1 MSDEE
6 KLRAYLKRATADLR
20 SSRRRLQELEE
31 EQRSPLAIVGMAC
44 RYPGEVSSPDEL
56 WELVAQGRDAIGPMP
71 NDRGWDLERFY
82 DPDPD
87 HAGTSYAREGG
98 FLRNVAEFDPGF
110 FEIAPRDA
118 IGTDPQQRVSL
129 EVGWEALEDAAI
141 DPHSLRGT
149 QTGTFMGVMHHDY
162 ATGLRGPVDLGLESG
177 LGSGS
182 AGSVV
187 SGRLA
192 YTLGLHGPAVS
203 VDTACSSSLVAL
215 HLACQSLRRGECSL
229 ALAGGVTVMW
239 TPSLFV
245 WFSRQRGL
253 APDGRCKSYADAANG
268 VGWGEGV
275 GVVVLERLGDA
286 VRLGHRVLGVVRGC
300 AVNQDG
306 ASNGLTAPSGPAQQ
320 RVVRAAL
327 LDAGLSVGQ
336 VDVVE
341 GHGTGT
347 RLGDPIE
354 AQALLATYG
363 QSRER
368 PLWLGSVKSNIG
380 HTQAAAGVA
389 GVIKMVM
396 ALRRGVLPRT
406 LHVDR
411 PSGEVDWSAGAV
423 SLLREEVAWEGVGE
437 PRRAGVSSFGAS
449 GTNAHVILEEAPLVG
464 GVGVS
469 LNGVETGFG
478 DDGVVGGVLGGGV
491 TPWVLSGRGVD
502 GLVGQARRLF
512 EWVDADRG
520 LGVGDVG
527 FSLLSRPVFE
537 DRAVVVGGDRDCL
550 LEGLGALGDGR
561 SSGSVVRGVAGDG
574 GGAVFVF
581 PGQGSQWDG
590 MAVELLDGSEVFAE
604 GLREC
609 ERALAAHVDWSLE
622 GVLRGLSGAPSLE
635 RVDVVQPALWAVM
648 VSLAGLWRACG
659 VSPVAVVGH
668 SQGEIAAACVA
679 GALSLQD
686 GARVIAL
693 RSRALGELA
702 GQGGMMSVA
711 LGESEL
717 AERIENHPDVVIAAI
732 NGPTSVVL
740 SGNLDTLKEL
750 HTQLQHE
757 EIHTRG
763 IAAAVTAGHSPL
775 VEKLRERML
784 EEFSSIAPAPSSVP
798 FYSTVTG
805 QALDTTR
812 LDGEYWYRNLRE
824 PVRFQQTVS
833 TLLEEGR
840 HTFVE
845 ISPHPVLTTAI
856 EAIGEQVLE
865 DSEELV
871 SCASLRRNEGGAE
884 RFMLSL
890 AHAHVCGERVDWRA
904 VVGDRQRAPVK
915 LPSYAFQRNRY
926 WVEPP
931 AELGRVGAAGLDP
944 LDHPF
949 LGASVKLPG
958 ERGWLFTGR
967 LSLEEYPWLA
977 DHAVMGVTILPGTAF
992 VELAHR
998 VGREVGA
1005 EVISELVLES
1015 PLALAER
1022 DAAELHICVGE
1033 PGELGERAISIY
1045 SRAKRETQDG
1055 ERSWACHANGVL
1067 MAEETFEQREGRTD
1081 ITPVAGA
1088 QPWPPATAEPIDL
1101 AGFYDAAAELGADFG
1116 PAFNGLSAAW
1126 RLGERLFA
1134 EVTLAEDQE
1143 AEASLFAIHPALLD
1157 AALHAIG
1164 MLEGPAQEDRVLEQG
1179 SRALRMPFS
1188 WNNVRLSRGGASRL
1202 RVEMHARTDGSVS
1215 LVLLDESGE
1224 CVLTVGSLAF
1234 RELSEDRLR
1243 AAGERER
1250 DSLFSVEWT
1259 AVPLGRTAAPS
1270 IERPTVIGPTQG
1282 RAATALRT
1290 EGVELDVVVDMTE
1303 LRERL
1308 DAGAPIPELVLLDC
1322 LEPAPRIEQSPEE
1335 GERLLSV
1342 AHAGAHRVLDVLQ
1355 AWLAEERLA
1364 HSRLVILTAGAVAT
1378 GPQEDVRHLMAA
1390 PLWGMARS
1398 AQSENPGFFTLLD
1411 LDEHD
1416 TSAAALGRSIESEE
1430 PQLAIRAGV
1439 VLAPRLLRFSE
1450 GSDGASANPTAANR
1464 PHFDPDGSVLITG
1477 GTGDIGRLLARH
1489 LVDHH
1494 KVRSVIL
1501 ASRRG
1506 AQAPGAAD
1514 LQAELVELGA
1524 EVKLLACDIADEE
1537 QVAALLRSA
1546 PEAHPVRGV
1555 IHAAATLEDGV
1566 IASLDNERLD
1576 RVFAAKLDAAWHL
1589 HRLTE
1594 DLDLTAFVLFSSV
1607 MGVLGGPGQANYA
1620 AANTF
1625 LDALAAHRR
1634 ARGLPA
1640 TAIAWGGWAD
1650 SGIVDRLEQA
1660 DLARSGRLGIGGL
1673 SSREGLEL
1681 FDLALR
1687 LDRALLVAMRL
1698 DVGALR
1704 AQARA
1709 GVLPPMM
1716 SALMPASR
1724 REAGRGEGSLR
1735 RRLAAAPEDQRGEM
1749 ILEAVRAEAATVLG
1763 HTSVHAINPKSAFKQ
1778 LGFDSLGAVE
1788 LRNALS
1794 LLCGLRLP
1802 STLIFDHPTPADLAA
1817 FLAQQLLDAGRES
1830 GSDPEQERVR
1840 HALASIPIERL
1851 RELGMLDVLLGLAGE
1866 DARPGA
1872 AEQRSAIDAMGVEDL
1887 VKQALGQPDDSTAL
1901 AESTP

>member
-20 SSRRRLQELEE
+20 GSRRRLQELEE
-31 EQRSPLAIVGMAC
+31 EHRSPLAIVGMAC
-44 RYPGEVSSPDEL
+44 RYPGGVSSPDEL

-71 NDRGWDLERFY
+71 VDRGWDLERLY

-98 FLRNVAEFDPGF
+98 FLRDVAEFDPGF

-129 EVGWEALEDAAI
+129 EVSWEALEDAAI
-141 DPHSLRGT
+141 DAHSLRGT
-149 QTGTFMGVMHHDY
+149 QTGAFMGVMHHDY
-162 ATGLRGPVDLGLESG
+162 ATGLHGPADLGLESG

-187 SGRLA
+187 SGRIA

-215 HLACQSLRRGECSL
+215 NLACQSLRRGECSL

-320 RVVRAAL
+320 RVVRSAL

-363 QSRER
+363 QSRDR

-389 GVIKMVM
+389 GVIKMIM

-423 SLLREEVAWEGVGE
+423 SLLREEVAWEGFGE

-469 LNGVETGFG
+469 LNGVETGFEG
-478 DDGVVGGVLGGGV
+478 DGVVEGVDGGGAVESGSVVGVGGGHGVGGVLGGGV
-491 TPWVLSGRGVD
+491 TPWVLSGRGGD
-502 GLVGQARRLF
+502 GLGGQARSLF

-537 DRAVVVGGDRDCL
+537 DRAVVIGDGREGL
-550 LEGLGALGDGR
+550 LDGLGALAEGR
-561 SSGSVVRGVAGDG
+561 SLGSVVRGVAGDAG
-574 GGAVFVF
+574 GVVFVF
-581 PGQGSQWDG
+581 PGQGSQWEG
-590 MAVELLDGSEVFAE
+590 MAVELFDSSEVFAQSM
-604 GLREC
+604 RAC
-609 ERALAAHVDWSLE
+609 ESALAAHVDWSLE

-679 GALSLQD
+679 GALSLED
-686 GARVIAL
+686 AARVIAL

-717 AERIENHPDVVIAAI
+717 AERIENHPGVVIAAI

-740 SGNLDTLKEL
+740 SGSLDTLEEL
-750 HTQLQHE
+750 HTQLQQE

-775 VEKLRERML
+775 VEKLRERVL
-784 EEFSSIAPAPSSVP
+784 EEFASIAPTPSSVP

-805 QALDTTR
+805 EALDTTR

-833 TLLEEGR
+833 TLLENGR
-840 HTFVE
+840 RTFIE

-856 EAIGEQVLE
+856 GDIGEQVLE
-865 DSEELV
+865 DSAELV

-890 AHAHVCGERVDWRA
+890 AHAHVSGEQVDWHT
-904 VVGDRQRAPVK
+904 VIGDRRRSSVK
-915 LPSYAFQRNRY
+915 LPSYAFQRKRY
-926 WVEPP
+926 WVEP
-931 AELGRVGAAGLDP
+931 AEIGRGGAAGLDS

-967 LSLEEYPWLA
+967 LSLEEHPWLA
-977 DHAVMGVTILPGTAF
+977 DHAVLGVTILPGAAF
-992 VELAHR
+992 VELALR
-998 VGREVGA
+998 VGLEVGA

-1022 DAAELHICVGE
+1022 DVAELHICVGE
-1033 PGELGERAISIY
+1033 PGELGERAIAIY
-1045 SRAKRETQDG
+1045 SRAKRDTQDC
-1055 ERSWACHANGVL
+1055 EPTWVSHANGLLLAGESIERRV
-1067 MAEETFEQREGRTD
+1067 ETD
-1081 ITPVAGA
+1081 ASA
-1088 QPWPPATAEPIDL
+1088 QPWPPAAAEPIDL

-1126 RLGERLFA
+1126 RLGERVFV
-1134 EVTLAEDQE
+1134 EVTLAQDQE
-1143 AEASLFAIHPALLD
+1143 AQAPLFTVHPALLD

-1164 MLEGPAQEDRVLEQG
+1164 VLEGPAQDDQVLEQG

-1188 WNNVRLSRGGASRL
+1188 WSDVRLHAGGASRL
-1202 RVEMHARTDGSVS
+1202 RGEMHAEPDGSVS
-1215 LVLLDESGE
+1215 LALFDESGE
-1224 CVLTVGSLAF
+1224 CFVTVDSLAF
-1234 RELSEDRLR
+1234 RASQRI
-1243 AAGERER
+1243 
-1250 DSLFSVEWT
+1250 V
-1259 AVPLGRTAAPS
+1259 
-1270 IERPTVIGPTQG
+1270 
-1282 RAATALRT
+1282 
-1290 EGVELDVVVDMTE
+1290 
-1303 LRERL
+1303 
-1308 DAGAPIPELVLLDC
+1308 C
-1322 LEPAPRIEQSPEE
+1322 APR
-1335 GERLLSV
+1335 
-1342 AHAGAHRVLDVLQ
+1342 
-1355 AWLAEERLA
+1355 
-1364 HSRLVILTAGAVAT
+1364 
-1378 GPQEDVRHLMAA
+1378 
-1390 PLWGMARS
+1390 
-1398 AQSENPGFFTLLD
+1398 
-1411 LDEHD
+1411 
-1416 TSAAALGRSIESEE
+1416 
-1430 PQLAIRAGV
+1430 
-1439 VLAPRLLRFSE
+1439 
-1450 GSDGASANPTAANR
+1450 ASA
-1464 PHFDPDGSVLITG
+1464 S
-1477 GTGDIGRLLARH
+1477 
-1489 LVDHH
+1489 
-1494 KVRSVIL
+1494 
-1501 ASRRG
+1501 
-1506 AQAPGAAD
+1506 
-1514 LQAELVELGA
+1514 
-1524 EVKLLACDIADEE
+1524 
-1537 QVAALLRSA
+1537 
-1546 PEAHPVRGV
+1546 
-1555 IHAAATLEDGV
+1555 ATL
-1566 IASLDNERLD
+1566 
-1576 RVFAAKLDAAWHL
+1576 
-1589 HRLTE
+1589 
-1594 DLDLTAFVLFSSV
+1594 SSRSS
-1607 MGVLGGPGQANYA
+1607 GQRPPSA
-1620 AANTF
+1620 
-1625 LDALAAHRR
+1625 
-1634 ARGLPA
+1634 G
-1640 TAIAWGGWAD
+1640 
-1650 SGIVDRLEQA
+1650 
-1660 DLARSGRLGIGGL
+1660 SGRLRL
-1673 SSREGLEL
+1673 S
-1681 FDLALR
+1681 
-1687 LDRALLVAMRL
+1687 V
-1698 DVGALR
+1698 
-1704 AQARA
+1704 
-1709 GVLPPMM
+1709 
-1716 SALMPASR
+1716 
-1724 REAGRGEGSLR
+1724 
-1735 RRLAAAPEDQRGEM
+1735 
-1749 ILEAVRAEAATVLG
+1749 
-1763 HTSVHAINPKSAFKQ
+1763 
-1778 LGFDSLGAVE
+1778 
-1788 LRNALS
+1788 
-1794 LLCGLRLP
+1794 
-1802 STLIFDHPTPADLAA
+1802 
-1817 FLAQQLLDAGRES
+1817 
-1830 GSDPEQERVR
+1830 
-1840 HALASIPIERL
+1840 
-1851 RELGMLDVLLGLAGE
+1851 
-1866 DARPGA
+1866 
-1872 AEQRSAIDAMGVEDL
+1872 
-1887 VKQALGQPDDSTAL
+1887 
-1901 AESTP
+1901 